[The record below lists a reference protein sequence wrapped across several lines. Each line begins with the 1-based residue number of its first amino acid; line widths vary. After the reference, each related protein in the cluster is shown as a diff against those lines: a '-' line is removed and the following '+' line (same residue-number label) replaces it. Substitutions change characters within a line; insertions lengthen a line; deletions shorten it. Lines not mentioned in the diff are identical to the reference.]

1 MASSGFLKGC
11 RLTKIVSVLTFLATA
26 LFCGVALAEP
36 VCPVGD
42 AEAEKAGGYSHA
54 VEAAVRGAAD
64 CEQAF
69 AMLEACQLGSTAD
82 NPLSDLVRA
91 KCEPLFLDKAGA
103 AKKIAA
109 TKRAY
114 RKAQDACDKIAGTDS
129 GTIYQ
134 SFAAVC
140 LAKASR
146 DFARKSAAAAAK

>member
-1 MASSGFLKGC
+1 MAM
-11 RLTKIVSVLTFLATA
+11 V

-54 VEAAVRGAAD
+54 VEAAVRDAAD
-64 CEQAF
+64 CQQAF

-91 KCEPLFLDKAGA
+91 KCETLFLDKAN
-103 AKKIAA
+103 AA
-109 TKRAY
+109 TKKAY
-114 RKAQDACDKIAGTDS
+114 RKAQEACDKIATTDS

-146 DFARKSAAAAAK
+146 DFARKSSGAAVK

>member
-1 MASSGFLKGC
+1 M
-11 RLTKIVSVLTFLATA
+11 TFLATA
-26 LFCGVALAEP
+26 LLCGAVFAEP

-54 VEAAVRGAAD
+54 VEAAVRDAPD

-91 KCEPLFLDKAGA
+91 KCELLFLDKANA
-103 AKKIAA
+103 TTKK
-109 TKRAY
+109 AY
-114 RKAQDACDKIAGTDS
+114 RKAQDACEKIAKTDLGTL
-129 GTIYQ
+129 YQ
-134 SFAAVC
+134 SFGAVC

-146 DFARKSAAAAAK
+146 DFAHKSSAAAVK